1 MFIVIGTT
9 TVDLFISGFDKVP
22 HFEHD
27 EFSTSSL
34 AWCSKPLKTTLGG
47 NGANSAYVL
56 AALGAQV
63 ALCSA
68 AGQDMLGDTV
78 TGWLRERGV
87 VLDGF
92 VRSRTHGTATTTSL
106 IDDRLNRISFYHP
119 GPLHDLHFEDSPL
132 DLFRRA
138 TTLLITGCALLPA
151 MHPDGFRAAL
161 SAVRG
166 QGAATA
172 VDIGPAVGK
181 PVALADLQ
189 PLLPLTD
196 YLIANVYELA
206 ICTGLETVEA
216 SARCLLDAGARTL
229 IVKRGA
235 DGASVYRPD
244 HETLH
249 VAGFPVKA
257 EVTIG
262 AGDTFNS
269 SLLYALSE
277 GFDLERALAFASAAA
292 SIVVTGGRSVL
303 GAPSR
308 PQVEAFLRQHG
319 F

>member
-34 AWCSKPLKTTLGG
+34 AWCSKPLTTTLGG

-56 AALGAQV
+56 AAFGAPV

-68 AGQDMLGDTV
+68 AGQDMLGEIV
-78 TGWLRERGV
+78 TGWLRERDV
-87 VLDGF
+87 VLDGL
-92 VRSRTHGTATTTSL
+92 VRSPTHSTAANTSL
-106 IDDRLNRISFYHP
+106 MDERLNRISFYHP
-119 GPLHDLHFEDSPL
+119 GALHELRFEDLPR

-138 TTLLITGCALLPA
+138 TTLLITGCSLLPA
-151 MHPDGFRAAL
+151 MHPDGYHAAL
-161 SAVRG
+161 QAVREV
-166 QGAATA
+166 GATTA
-172 VDIGPAVGK
+172 VDIGPAVGQ
-181 PVALADLQ
+181 PVVLADVQ

-196 YLIANVYELA
+196 YLIANEYELA

-216 SARCLLDAGARTL
+216 SAACLLDAGARAL
-229 IVKRGA
+229 VVKRGA
-235 DGASVYRPD
+235 DGASVYRSGQAP
-244 HETLH
+244 LH

-262 AGDTFNS
+262 AGDTFNA
-269 SLLYALSE
+269 SLLYGLSE
-277 GFDLERALAFASAAA
+277 GIPLERALAFASAAA
-292 SIVVTGGRSVL
+292 SIVVSGGRSVL

-308 PQVEAFLRQHG
+308 AQVEAFLSQRG
-319 F
+319 Y